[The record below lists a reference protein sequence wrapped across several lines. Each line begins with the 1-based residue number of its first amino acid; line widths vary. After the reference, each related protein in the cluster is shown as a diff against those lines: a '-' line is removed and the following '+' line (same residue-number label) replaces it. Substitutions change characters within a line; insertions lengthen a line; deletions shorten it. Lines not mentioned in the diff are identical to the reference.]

1 MHMKYT
7 FFIASSER
15 SKITLIKSQKQPFA
29 DVFENMFF
37 KILQYSQENAC
48 AGVNFS
54 EVAGLDFTK
63 RDSNTGV
70 LL

>member
-1 MHMKYT
+1 MKYT

-15 SKITLIKSQKQPFA
+15 SKINLIKSQKQPFA
-29 DVFENMFF
+29 DVFENRC
-37 KILQYSQENAC
+37 KISQYSQENTC
-48 AGVNFS
+48 AGVNFG
-54 EVAGLDFTK
+54 EVAGLDFIK